1 MLSVEKRDFCWLKR
15 ASQEQKY
22 RNQPKNWFRIG
33 CYIVS
38 SVGKVLVDGFQG
50 KECDVIIFSVT
61 RTTGS
66 YRFLADTRRLN
77 VALSRAKDQI
87 LIVGDV
93 EYAREN
99 ALLSEI
105 VKYCTVKKI
114 NR

>member
-1 MLSVEKRDFCWLKR
+1 M
-15 ASQEQKY
+15 
-22 RNQPKNWFRIG
+22 
-33 CYIVS
+33 
-38 SVGKVLVDGFQG
+38 
-50 KECDVIIFSVT
+50 IIFSVT